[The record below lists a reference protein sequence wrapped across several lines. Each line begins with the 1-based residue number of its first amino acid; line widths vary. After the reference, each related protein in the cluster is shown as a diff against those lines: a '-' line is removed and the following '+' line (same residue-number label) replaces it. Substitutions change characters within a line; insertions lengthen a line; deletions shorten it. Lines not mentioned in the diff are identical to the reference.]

1 MSTNATPETE
11 KPPARDLEIGEKRQ
25 ADNENDQL
33 DEGLV
38 DWDSPS
44 DPKNP
49 RNWPKYK
56 TQFHIFLVGL
66 FTLNA

>member
-1 MSTNATPETE
+1 MLTNSTPEAE
-11 KPPARDLEIGEKRQ
+11 KLPAGDMEMGKDYQ
-25 ADNENDQL
+25 ADQGNNQL
-33 DEGLV
+33 DEDLV

-44 DPKNP
+44 DPNNP

-56 TQFHIFLVGL
+56 TQFHIVLVGL